1 MSRVPCHSCCR
12 MNGDAW
18 VRSRKSSVVLSGS
31 HPQLTTMRGVRSPP
45 LQQMLHLAPGIQ
57 EPRPLGRAQP
67 FMAVAPTLKGALA

>member
-45 LQQMLHLAPGIQ
+45 LQQVLHLAAGI
-57 EPRPLGRAQP
+57 EKPRPLGRAQP
-67 FMAVAPTLKGALA
+67 LMAVALLLKPATL